1 MGFLGVRIDEELEE
15 AIKKTGRP
23 ASSIARDALR
33 QYLELDRPP
42 LSTEHEYLIKEIERL
57 LDEKLIIIKP
67 PLNIVKHPSE
77 EIATAPQPLLNAVK
91 PGIGQSDQDL
101 LNAALEAILTRFDA
115 GEEPTAAEIAED
127 LGINARPLGRVMK
140 AAGVPAK
147 NTTRSGI
154 TARRYPFS
162 LKKKVEKMLGH
173 K

>member
-42 LSTEHEYLIKEIERL
+42 LSPEHEYLIKEIERL

-101 LNAALEAILTRFDA
+101 LNAALEAILTRFDT

-127 LGINARPLGRVMK
+127 LGVESRPLGRIMK
-140 AAGVPAK
+140 EAGIQAVNCHRGGK
-147 NTTRSGI
+147 K
-154 TARRYPFS
+154 ARRYTFE
-162 LKKKVEKMLGH
+162 LKEKIEEMLGH